1 MPPLQLDR
9 RPSGAKHDDR
19 LRLCAARRDEE
30 HRSALYNIR
39 RNFGD
44 VWTSTVLI
52 EVLAE

>member
-30 HRSALYNIR
+30 HQAALYNIL

-44 VWTSTVLI
+44 VRTSADLI
-52 EVLAE
+52 EVLTG